1 MNSLRVAIGNLFESP
16 MGKMSYISYFQYI
29 NTGGK
34 LTARSLMET
43 CTIILTYME
52 DQEKK
57 LQQYEA
63 NFKEI
68 ETILSKLVDKK
79 VSKETIEV
87 SFAGDKEHVE
97 AIIEKAKERTPEQE
111 ATYQKRIVA
120 LAKAREARKA
130 KNVV

>member
-1 MNSLRVAIGNLFESP
+1 
-16 MGKMSYISYFQYI
+16 
-29 NTGGK
+29 
-34 LTARSLMET
+34 
-43 CTIILTYME
+43 ME